1 MSELIH
7 LEGISRRFSLGGTE
21 VAALDRVSLRVAEG
35 EYLAVM
41 GPSGSGKST
50 LLNVL
55 GLLDRPD
62 EGRYWLGGEDTASLP
77 EPALAQLRGH
87 RIGFV
92 FQSFHLISRLT
103 ARENVELPLM
113 LCGVA
118 PGERLRRSQQLLG
131 ELGLANRADHR
142 PAELSG
148 GQRQRVAIA
157 RAMVMSPRL
166 ILADEPTGNLDSRS
180 GEEVI
185 ALLEGLN
192 REQGITLVVVTHD
205 PRLGER
211 AGRRLLM
218 TDGRIS
224 TDSGGEIADRLLG
237 TDRIVRTDRAHRGG
251 A

>member
-1 MSELIH
+1 MSDFIR
-7 LEGISRRFSLGGTE
+7 LEAVSRRFTLGGSE

-62 EGRYWLGGEDTASLP
+62 EGRYWLGGEDTATLP
-77 EPALAQLRGH
+77 EPALARLRGH

-92 FQSFHLISRLT
+92 FQSFHLVSRLT

-118 PGERLRRSQQLLG
+118 PTERHRRSQQLLAS
-131 ELGLANRADHR
+131 LGLGNRADHR

-157 RAMVMSPRL
+157 RAMAMAPRL

-185 ALLEGLN
+185 TLLEGLN

-211 AGRRLLM
+211 AGRRILM
-218 TDGRIS
+218 NDGRIGS
-224 TDSGGEIADRLLG
+224 DSGGN
-237 TDRIVRTDRAHRGG
+237 
-251 A
+251 

>member
-1 MSELIH
+1 MSDLIR
-7 LEGISRRFSLGGTE
+7 LDAVSRRFTLGGTE
-21 VAALDRVSLRVAEG
+21 VAALEHVSLRVAEG

-62 EGRYWLGGEDTASLP
+62 EGQYWLGGQDIATLS
-77 EPALAQLRGH
+77 EPALALLRGH

-92 FQSFHLISRLT
+92 FQSFHLIPRLT

-113 LCGVA
+113 LCGVLPA
-118 PGERLRRSQQLLG
+118 ERHRRSQRLL
-131 ELGLANRADHR
+131 EDLGLENRADHR

-157 RAMVMSPRL
+157 RAMAMAPRL

-185 ALLEGLN
+185 TLLEGLN
-192 REQGITLVVVTHD
+192 REQGITLMVVTHD

-211 AGRRLLM
+211 AGRRISM
-218 TDGRIS
+218 DDGRIS
-224 TDSGGEIADRLLG
+224 SDSGGG
-237 TDRIVRTDRAHRGG
+237 
-251 A
+251 

>member
-1 MSELIH
+1 MSEIIRLDAV
-7 LEGISRRFSLGGTE
+7 SRRFTLGGTE
-21 VAALDRVSLRVAEG
+21 VAALEHVSLRVAEG

-62 EGRYWLGGEDTASLP
+62 EGQYWLGGQDIATLS

-113 LCGVA
+113 LCGVLPA
-118 PGERLRRSQQLLG
+118 ERHRRSQRLL
-131 ELGLANRADHR
+131 EDLGLDNRADHR

-157 RAMVMSPRL
+157 RAMAMAPRL

-185 ALLEGLN
+185 TLLEGLN
-192 REQGITLVVVTHD
+192 REQGITLMVVTHD

-211 AGRRLLM
+211 AGRRISM
-218 TDGRIS
+218 DDGRIS
-224 TDSGGEIADRLLG
+224 SDSGGG
-237 TDRIVRTDRAHRGG
+237 
-251 A
+251 

>member
-1 MSELIH
+1 MSDLIR
-7 LEGISRRFSLGGTE
+7 LEAVSRRFTLGGTE
-21 VAALDRVSLRVAEG
+21 VAALEHVSLRVAEG

-62 EGRYWLGGEDTASLP
+62 EGQYWLGGQDIATLS

-92 FQSFHLISRLT
+92 FQSFHLIPRLT

-113 LCGVA
+113 LCGVLPA
-118 PGERLRRSQQLLG
+118 ERHRRSQQLLG
-131 ELGLANRADHR
+131 ELGLENRADHR

-157 RAMVMSPRL
+157 RAMAMAPRL

-185 ALLEGLN
+185 TLLEGLN
-192 REQGITLVVVTHD
+192 REQGITLMVVTHD

-211 AGRRLLM
+211 AGRRISM
-218 TDGRIS
+218 DDGRIS
-224 TDSGGEIADRLLG
+224 SDSGGG
-237 TDRIVRTDRAHRGG
+237 
-251 A
+251 

>member
-1 MSELIH
+1 MSDLIR
-7 LEGISRRFSLGGTE
+7 LDAVSRRFTLGGTE
-21 VAALDRVSLRVAEG
+21 VAALEHVSLRVAEG

-62 EGRYWLGGEDTASLP
+62 EGQYWLGGQDIATLS
-77 EPALAQLRGH
+77 EPALALLRGH

-92 FQSFHLISRLT
+92 FQSFHLIPRLT

-113 LCGVA
+113 LCGVLPA
-118 PGERLRRSQQLLG
+118 ERHRRSQRLL
-131 ELGLANRADHR
+131 EDLGLDNRADHR

-157 RAMVMSPRL
+157 RAMAMAPRL

-185 ALLEGLN
+185 TLLEGLN
-192 REQGITLVVVTHD
+192 REQGITLMVVTHD

-211 AGRRLLM
+211 AGRRISM
-218 TDGRIS
+218 DDGRIS
-224 TDSGGEIADRLLG
+224 SDSGGG
-237 TDRIVRTDRAHRGG
+237 
-251 A
+251 

>member
-1 MSELIH
+1 MSDLIR
-7 LEGISRRFSLGGTE
+7 LDAVSRRFTLGGSE

-62 EGRYWLGGEDTASLP
+62 EGRYWLGGEDTATLS

-113 LCGVA
+113 LCGIA
-118 PGERLRRSQQLLG
+118 PAERHRRSQQLLG
-131 ELGLANRADHR
+131 ALGLENRAGHR

-157 RAMVMSPRL
+157 RAMAMAPRL

-185 ALLEGLN
+185 TLLEGLN

-211 AGRRLLM
+211 AGRRILM
-218 TDGRIS
+218 NDGRINI
-224 TDSGGEIADRLLG
+224 DSGGG
-237 TDRIVRTDRAHRGG
+237 
-251 A
+251 

>member
-1 MSELIH
+1 MSDLIR
-7 LEGISRRFSLGGTE
+7 LDAVSRRFTLGGTE

-62 EGRYWLGGEDTASLP
+62 EGQYWLGGEDIATLS

-92 FQSFHLISRLT
+92 FQSFHLIPRLT

-113 LCGVA
+113 LCGVLPA
-118 PGERLRRSQQLLG
+118 ERHRRSQRLLE
-131 ELGLANRADHR
+131 ELGLDNRADHR

-157 RAMVMSPRL
+157 RAMAMAPRL

-185 ALLEGLN
+185 TLLEGLN
-192 REQGITLVVVTHD
+192 REQGITLMVVTHD

-211 AGRRLLM
+211 AGRRISM
-218 TDGRIS
+218 DDGRIS
-224 TDSGGEIADRLLG
+224 SDSGGG
-237 TDRIVRTDRAHRGG
+237 
-251 A
+251 

>member
-1 MSELIH
+1 MSELIR
-7 LEGISRRFSLGGTE
+7 LDAVSRRFTLGGTE
-21 VAALDRVSLRVAEG
+21 VAALEHVSLRVAEG

-62 EGRYWLGGEDTASLP
+62 EGQYWLGGQDIATLSD
-77 EPALAQLRGH
+77 PALAQLRGH

-92 FQSFHLISRLT
+92 FQSFHLIPRLT

-113 LCGVA
+113 LCGVLPA
-118 PGERLRRSQQLLG
+118 ERHRRSQQLLG
-131 ELGLANRADHR
+131 ELGLENRADHR

-157 RAMVMSPRL
+157 RAMAMAPRL

-185 ALLEGLN
+185 TLLEGLN
-192 REQGITLVVVTHD
+192 REQGITLMVVTHD

-211 AGRRLLM
+211 AGRRISM
-218 TDGRIS
+218 DDGRIS
-224 TDSGGEIADRLLG
+224 SDSGGG
-237 TDRIVRTDRAHRGG
+237 
-251 A
+251 

>member
-1 MSELIH
+1 MSELIR
-7 LEGISRRFSLGGTE
+7 LDAVSRRFTLGGTE
-21 VAALDRVSLRVAEG
+21 VAALEHVSLRVAEG

-62 EGRYWLGGEDTASLP
+62 EGQYWLGGEDIATLS

-113 LCGVA
+113 LCGVLPA
-118 PGERLRRSQQLLG
+118 ERHRRSQRLLE
-131 ELGLANRADHR
+131 ELGLENRADHR

-157 RAMVMSPRL
+157 RAMAMAPRL

-185 ALLEGLN
+185 TLLEGLN
-192 REQGITLVVVTHD
+192 REQGITLMVVTHD

-211 AGRRLLM
+211 AGRRISM
-218 TDGRIS
+218 DDGRIS
-224 TDSGGEIADRLLG
+224 SDSGGG
-237 TDRIVRTDRAHRGG
+237 
-251 A
+251 

>member
-1 MSELIH
+1 MSELIR
-7 LEGISRRFSLGGTE
+7 LDAVSRRFTLGGTE

-62 EGRYWLGGEDTASLP
+62 EGQYWLGGQDIATLS

-92 FQSFHLISRLT
+92 FQSFHLIPRLT

-113 LCGVA
+113 LCGVLPA
-118 PGERLRRSQQLLG
+118 ERHRRSQRLLG
-131 ELGLANRADHR
+131 DLGLDNRADHR

-157 RAMVMSPRL
+157 RAMAMAPRL

-185 ALLEGLN
+185 TLLEGLN
-192 REQGITLVVVTHD
+192 REQGITLMVVTHD

-211 AGRRLLM
+211 AGRRISM
-218 TDGRIS
+218 DDGRIS
-224 TDSGGEIADRLLG
+224 SDSGGG
-237 TDRIVRTDRAHRGG
+237 
-251 A
+251 

>member
-1 MSELIH
+1 MSDLIR
-7 LEGISRRFSLGGTE
+7 LEAVSRRFTLGGSE

-62 EGRYWLGGEDTASLP
+62 EGRYWLGGEDTATLS
-77 EPALAQLRGH
+77 EPALARLRGH

-92 FQSFHLISRLT
+92 FQSFHLIPRLT

-113 LCGVA
+113 LCGVLPA
-118 PGERLRRSQQLLG
+118 ERHRRSQRLMG
-131 ELGLANRADHR
+131 DLGLDNRADHR

-157 RAMVMSPRL
+157 RAMAMAPRL

-185 ALLEGLN
+185 TLLEGLN
-192 REQGITLVVVTHD
+192 REQGITLMVVTHD
-205 PRLGER
+205 PRIGER
-211 AGRRLLM
+211 AGRRILM
-218 TDGRIS
+218 NDGRIS
-224 TDSGGEIADRLLG
+224 SDSGGG
-237 TDRIVRTDRAHRGG
+237 
-251 A
+251 

>member
-1 MSELIH
+1 MSDLIR
-7 LEGISRRFSLGGTE
+7 LDAVSRRFTLGGTE
-21 VAALDRVSLRVAEG
+21 VAALEHVSLRVAEG

-62 EGRYWLGGEDTASLP
+62 EGQYWLGGEDIATLS

-113 LCGVA
+113 LCGVLPA
-118 PGERLRRSQQLLG
+118 ERHRRSQQLLG
-131 ELGLANRADHR
+131 ELGLENRADHR

-157 RAMVMSPRL
+157 RAMAMAPRL

-185 ALLEGLN
+185 TLLEGLN
-192 REQGITLVVVTHD
+192 REQGITLMVVTHD

-211 AGRRLLM
+211 AGRRISM
-218 TDGRIS
+218 DDGRIS
-224 TDSGGEIADRLLG
+224 SDSGGG
-237 TDRIVRTDRAHRGG
+237 
-251 A
+251 

>member
-1 MSELIH
+1 MSDLIR
-7 LEGISRRFSLGGTE
+7 LDAVSRRFTLGGTE
-21 VAALDRVSLRVAEG
+21 VAALEHVSLRVAEG

-62 EGRYWLGGEDTASLP
+62 EGRYWLGGEDTATLSEL
-77 EPALAQLRGH
+77 ALAQLRGH

-113 LCGVA
+113 LCGVLPA
-118 PGERLRRSQQLLG
+118 ERHRRSQRLLE
-131 ELGLANRADHR
+131 ELGLDNRADHR

-157 RAMVMSPRL
+157 RAMAMAPRL

-185 ALLEGLN
+185 TLLEGLN
-192 REQGITLVVVTHD
+192 REQGITLMVVTHD

-211 AGRRLLM
+211 AGRRISM
-218 TDGRIS
+218 DDGRIS
-224 TDSGGEIADRLLG
+224 SDSGGG
-237 TDRIVRTDRAHRGG
+237 
-251 A
+251 

>member
-1 MSELIH
+1 MSELIR
-7 LEGISRRFSLGGTE
+7 LEAVSRRFTLGGSE

-62 EGRYWLGGEDTASLP
+62 EGRYWLGGEDTATLP
-77 EPALAQLRGH
+77 EPALARLRGH

-92 FQSFHLISRLT
+92 FQSFHLVSRLT

-113 LCGVA
+113 LCGVVPA
-118 PGERLRRSQQLLG
+118 ERHRRSQRLLE
-131 ELGLANRADHR
+131 ELGLENRADHR

-157 RAMVMSPRL
+157 RALAMAPRL

-185 ALLEGLN
+185 TLLEGLN

-211 AGRRLLM
+211 AGRRILM
-218 TDGRIS
+218 NDGRIS
-224 TDSGGEIADRLLG
+224 SDSGGD
-237 TDRIVRTDRAHRGG
+237 
-251 A
+251 

>member
-1 MSELIH
+1 MSDLIR
-7 LEGISRRFSLGGTE
+7 LEAVSRRFTLGGTE
-21 VAALDRVSLRVAEG
+21 VAALAQVSLRVAEG

-62 EGRYWLGGEDTASLP
+62 EGRYWLGGEDTATLS
-77 EPALAQLRGH
+77 EPALARLRGQ

-118 PGERLRRSQQLLG
+118 PAERHSRSQRLLE
-131 ELGLANRADHR
+131 ELRLDNRADHR

-157 RAMVMSPRL
+157 RAMAMAPRL

-185 ALLEGLN
+185 TLLEGLN
-192 REQGITLVVVTHD
+192 REQGMTLVVVTHD

-211 AGRRLLM
+211 AGRRLSM
-218 TDGRIS
+218 DDGRIS
-224 TDSGGEIADRLLG
+224 SDSGGG
-237 TDRIVRTDRAHRGG
+237 
-251 A
+251 

>member
-1 MSELIH
+1 MSELIR
-7 LEGISRRFSLGGTE
+7 LDAVSRRFTLGGTE

-62 EGRYWLGGEDTASLP
+62 EGCYWLGGGDTATLP
-77 EPALAQLRGH
+77 EPALARLRGH

-92 FQSFHLISRLT
+92 FQSFHLVSRLT

-113 LCGVA
+113 LCGIA
-118 PGERLRRSQQLLG
+118 PAERHRRSQRLLE
-131 ELGLANRADHR
+131 ELGLDNRADHR

-157 RAMVMSPRL
+157 RAMAMAPRL

-185 ALLEGLN
+185 TLLEGLN

-211 AGRRLLM
+211 AGRRILM
-218 TDGRIS
+218 NDGRIS
-224 TDSGGEIADRLLG
+224 SDSGGD
-237 TDRIVRTDRAHRGG
+237 
-251 A
+251 

>member
-1 MSELIH
+1 MSELIR
-7 LEGISRRFSLGGTE
+7 LDAVSRRFTLGGTE
-21 VAALDRVSLRVAEG
+21 VAALEHVSLRVAEG

-62 EGRYWLGGEDTASLP
+62 EGQYWLGGQDIATLS

-113 LCGVA
+113 LCGVLPA
-118 PGERLRRSQQLLG
+118 ERHRRSQRLL
-131 ELGLANRADHR
+131 EDLGLDNRADHR

-157 RAMVMSPRL
+157 RAMAMAPRL
-166 ILADEPTGNLDSRS
+166 ILADEPTGKVA
-180 GEEVI
+180 E
-185 ALLEGLN
+185 
-192 REQGITLVVVTHD
+192 
-205 PRLGER
+205 
-211 AGRRLLM
+211 
-218 TDGRIS
+218 
-224 TDSGGEIADRLLG
+224 EIAQGSGRSRGHSRD
-237 TDRIVRTDRAHRGG
+237 DGG
-251 A
+251 AQEVRHGGQKA

>member
-1 MSELIH
+1 MSDLIR
-7 LEGISRRFSLGGTE
+7 LDAVSRRFTLGGSE

-62 EGRYWLGGEDTASLP
+62 EGRYWLGGEDTATLS

-113 LCGVA
+113 LCGIA
-118 PGERLRRSQQLLG
+118 PAERDRRSQQLLG
-131 ELGLANRADHR
+131 ELGLENRAGHR

-157 RAMVMSPRL
+157 RAMAMAPRL

-185 ALLEGLN
+185 TLLEGLN

-211 AGRRLLM
+211 AGRRILM
-218 TDGRIS
+218 NDGRIN
-224 TDSGGEIADRLLG
+224 TDSGGG
-237 TDRIVRTDRAHRGG
+237 
-251 A
+251 

>member
-1 MSELIH
+1 MSDLIR
-7 LEGISRRFSLGGTE
+7 LDAVSRRFTLGGSE
-21 VAALDRVSLRVAEG
+21 VAALDRVSLLVAEG

-62 EGRYWLGGEDTASLP
+62 EGRYWLGGEDTATLS

-113 LCGVA
+113 LCGIA
-118 PGERLRRSQQLLG
+118 PAERHRRSQRLLG
-131 ELGLANRADHR
+131 ELGLENRAEHR

-157 RAMVMSPRL
+157 RAMAMAPRL

-185 ALLEGLN
+185 TLLEGLN

-205 PRLGER
+205 SRLGER
-211 AGRRLLM
+211 AGRRILM
-218 TDGRIS
+218 NDGRIS
-224 TDSGGEIADRLLG
+224 SDSGGD
-237 TDRIVRTDRAHRGG
+237 
-251 A
+251 

>member
-1 MSELIH
+1 MSELIR
-7 LEGISRRFSLGGTE
+7 LEAVSRRFTLGGTE

-62 EGRYWLGGEDTASLP
+62 EGQYWLGGQDIATLSD
-77 EPALAQLRGH
+77 PALAQLRGH

-92 FQSFHLISRLT
+92 FQSFHLIPRLT

-113 LCGVA
+113 LCGVLPA
-118 PGERLRRSQQLLG
+118 ERHRRSQQLLG
-131 ELGLANRADHR
+131 ELGLDNRADHR

-157 RAMVMSPRL
+157 RAMAMAPRL

-185 ALLEGLN
+185 TLLEGLN
-192 REQGITLVVVTHD
+192 REQGITLMVVTHD

-211 AGRRLLM
+211 AGRRISM
-218 TDGRIS
+218 DDGRIS
-224 TDSGGEIADRLLG
+224 SDSGGG
-237 TDRIVRTDRAHRGG
+237 
-251 A
+251 

>member
-1 MSELIH
+1 MSELIR
-7 LEGISRRFSLGGTE
+7 LDAVSRRFTLGGTE
-21 VAALDRVSLRVAEG
+21 VAALEHVSLRVAEG

-62 EGRYWLGGEDTASLP
+62 EGQYWLGGQDIATLS

-92 FQSFHLISRLT
+92 FQSFHLIPRLT

-113 LCGVA
+113 LCGVLPA
-118 PGERLRRSQQLLG
+118 ERHRLSQQLLG
-131 ELGLANRADHR
+131 ELGLENRADHR

-157 RAMVMSPRL
+157 RAMAMAPRL

-185 ALLEGLN
+185 TLLEGLN
-192 REQGITLVVVTHD
+192 REQGITLMVVTHD

-211 AGRRLLM
+211 AGRRISM
-218 TDGRIS
+218 DDGRIS
-224 TDSGGEIADRLLG
+224 SDSGGG
-237 TDRIVRTDRAHRGG
+237 
-251 A
+251 

>member
-1 MSELIH
+1 MSDLIR
-7 LEGISRRFSLGGTE
+7 LDAVSRRFTLGGTE

-62 EGRYWLGGEDTASLP
+62 EGQYWLGGQDIATLS

-92 FQSFHLISRLT
+92 FQSFHLIPRLT

-113 LCGVA
+113 LCGVLPA
-118 PGERLRRSQQLLG
+118 ERHRRSQRLLE
-131 ELGLANRADHR
+131 ELGLENRADHR

-157 RAMVMSPRL
+157 RAMAMAPRL

-185 ALLEGLN
+185 TLLEGLN

-211 AGRRLLM
+211 AGRRILM
-218 TDGRIS
+218 NDGRIS
-224 TDSGGEIADRLLG
+224 SDSGGG
-237 TDRIVRTDRAHRGG
+237 
-251 A
+251 

>member
-1 MSELIH
+1 M
-7 LEGISRRFSLGGTE
+7 
-21 VAALDRVSLRVAEG
+21 AALEHVSLRVAEG
-35 EYLAVM
+35 EYLAGM

-62 EGRYWLGGEDTASLP
+62 EGQYWLGGQDIATLS
-77 EPALAQLRGH
+77 EPALALLRGH

-92 FQSFHLISRLT
+92 FQSFHLIPRLT

-113 LCGVA
+113 LCGVLPA
-118 PGERLRRSQQLLG
+118 ERHRRSQRLL
-131 ELGLANRADHR
+131 EDLGLDNRADHR

-157 RAMVMSPRL
+157 RAMAMAPRL

-185 ALLEGLN
+185 TLLEGLN
-192 REQGITLVVVTHD
+192 REQGITLMVVTHD

-211 AGRRLLM
+211 AGRRISM
-218 TDGRIS
+218 DDGRIS
-224 TDSGGEIADRLLG
+224 SDSGGG
-237 TDRIVRTDRAHRGG
+237 
-251 A
+251 

>member
-1 MSELIH
+1 MSDLIR
-7 LEGISRRFSLGGTE
+7 LEAVSRRFTLGGTE
-21 VAALDRVSLRVAEG
+21 VAALEHVSLRVAEG

-62 EGRYWLGGEDTASLP
+62 EGQYWLGGEDIATLSEL
-77 EPALAQLRGH
+77 ALAQLRGH

-113 LCGVA
+113 LCGVLPA
-118 PGERLRRSQQLLG
+118 ERHRRSQRLLE
-131 ELGLANRADHR
+131 ELGLDNRADHR

-157 RAMVMSPRL
+157 RAMAMAPRL

-185 ALLEGLN
+185 TLLEGLN
-192 REQGITLVVVTHD
+192 REQGITLMVVTHD

-211 AGRRLLM
+211 AGRRISM
-218 TDGRIS
+218 DDGRIS
-224 TDSGGEIADRLLG
+224 SDSGGG
-237 TDRIVRTDRAHRGG
+237 
-251 A
+251 

>member
-1 MSELIH
+1 MSDLIR
-7 LEGISRRFSLGGTE
+7 LEAVSRRFTLGGSE

-62 EGRYWLGGEDTASLP
+62 EGRYWLGGEDTATLP
-77 EPALAQLRGH
+77 EPALARLRGH

-92 FQSFHLISRLT
+92 FQSFHLVSRLT

-118 PGERLRRSQQLLG
+118 PTERHRRSQQLLAS
-131 ELGLANRADHR
+131 LGLDNRADHR

-157 RAMVMSPRL
+157 RAMAMAPRL

-185 ALLEGLN
+185 TLLEGLN

-211 AGRRLLM
+211 AGRRILM
-218 TDGRIS
+218 NDGRIGS
-224 TDSGGEIADRLLG
+224 DSGGN
-237 TDRIVRTDRAHRGG
+237 
-251 A
+251 

>member
-1 MSELIH
+1 MSELIR
-7 LEGISRRFSLGGTE
+7 LEAVSRRFTLGGSE

-62 EGRYWLGGEDTASLP
+62 EGQYWLGGQDIATLS

-92 FQSFHLISRLT
+92 FQSFHLIPRLT

-113 LCGVA
+113 LCGVLPA
-118 PGERLRRSQQLLG
+118 ERHRRSQRLLE
-131 ELGLANRADHR
+131 ELGLENRADHR

-157 RAMVMSPRL
+157 RAMAMAPRL

-185 ALLEGLN
+185 TLLEGLN

-211 AGRRLLM
+211 AGRRILM
-218 TDGRIS
+218 NDGRIS
-224 TDSGGEIADRLLG
+224 SDSGGD
-237 TDRIVRTDRAHRGG
+237 
-251 A
+251 

>member
-1 MSELIH
+1 MSDLIR
-7 LEGISRRFSLGGTE
+7 LEAVSRRFTLGGTE
-21 VAALDRVSLRVAEG
+21 VAALEHVSLRVAEG

-62 EGRYWLGGEDTASLP
+62 EGQYWLGGQDIATLSEL
-77 EPALAQLRGH
+77 ALAQLRGH

-92 FQSFHLISRLT
+92 FQSFHLIPRLT

-113 LCGVA
+113 LCGVLPA
-118 PGERLRRSQQLLG
+118 ERHRRSQRLLE
-131 ELGLANRADHR
+131 ELGLDNRADHR

-157 RAMVMSPRL
+157 RAMAMAPRL

-185 ALLEGLN
+185 TLLEGLN
-192 REQGITLVVVTHD
+192 REQGITLMVVTHD

-211 AGRRLLM
+211 AGRRISM
-218 TDGRIS
+218 DDGRIS
-224 TDSGGEIADRLLG
+224 SDSGGG
-237 TDRIVRTDRAHRGG
+237 
-251 A
+251 

>member
-1 MSELIH
+1 MSDLIC
-7 LEGISRRFSLGGTE
+7 LEAVSRRFTLGGSD
-21 VAALDRVSLRVAEG
+21 VAALDKISLRVAKG

-55 GLLDRPD
+55 GLLDRPN
-62 EGRYWLGGEDTASLP
+62 EGRYWLGGDDTATMA
-77 EPALAQLRGH
+77 EPALAELRGH

-113 LCGVA
+113 LCGIA
-118 PGERLRRSQQLLG
+118 PSDRLRRSQQLLE
-131 ELGLANRADHR
+131 ELGLGNRADHR
-142 PAELSG
+142 PSELSG

-157 RAMVMSPRL
+157 RAMAMAPGL

-180 GEEVI
+180 GEEVMN
-185 ALLEGLN
+185 LLETLN

-211 AGRRLLM
+211 ASRRVLM
-218 TDGRIS
+218 NDGRIS
-224 TDSGGEIADRLLG
+224 TDSGGS
-237 TDRIVRTDRAHRGG
+237 
-251 A
+251 

>member
-1 MSELIH
+1 MSDLIR
-7 LEGISRRFSLGGTE
+7 LDAVSRRFTLGGSE

-62 EGRYWLGGEDTASLP
+62 EGRYWLGGEDTATLS

-113 LCGVA
+113 LCGIA
-118 PGERLRRSQQLLG
+118 PAERYRRSQQLLG
-131 ELGLANRADHR
+131 ELGLENRAGHR

-157 RAMVMSPRL
+157 RAMAMAPRL

-180 GEEVI
+180 GKEVI
-185 ALLEGLN
+185 TLLEGLN

-205 PRLGER
+205 PRLGDR
-211 AGRRLLM
+211 AGRRILM
-218 TDGRIS
+218 NDGRINI
-224 TDSGGEIADRLLG
+224 DSGGG
-237 TDRIVRTDRAHRGG
+237 
-251 A
+251 

>member
-1 MSELIH
+1 MSELIR
-7 LEGISRRFSLGGTE
+7 LDAVSRRFTLGGTE

-62 EGRYWLGGEDTASLP
+62 EGRYWLGGQDIATLS

-113 LCGVA
+113 LCGVLPA
-118 PGERLRRSQQLLG
+118 ERHRRSQRLL
-131 ELGLANRADHR
+131 EDLGLENRADHR

-157 RAMVMSPRL
+157 RAMAMAPRL

-185 ALLEGLN
+185 TLLEVLN
-192 REQGITLVVVTHD
+192 REQGITLMVVTHD

-211 AGRRLLM
+211 AGRRISM
-218 TDGRIS
+218 DDGRIS
-224 TDSGGEIADRLLG
+224 SDSGWG
-237 TDRIVRTDRAHRGG
+237 
-251 A
+251 

>member
-1 MSELIH
+1 MSDLIR
-7 LEGISRRFSLGGTE
+7 LEAVSRRFSLGGSE

-62 EGRYWLGGEDTASLP
+62 EGRYWLGGEDTATLS

-113 LCGVA
+113 LCGIA
-118 PGERLRRSQQLLG
+118 PAELHRRSQQLLG
-131 ELGLANRADHR
+131 ELGLENRAGHR

-157 RAMVMSPRL
+157 RAMAMAPRL

-185 ALLEGLN
+185 TLLEGLN

-211 AGRRLLM
+211 AGRRILM
-218 TDGRIS
+218 NDGRINI
-224 TDSGGEIADRLLG
+224 DSGGS
-237 TDRIVRTDRAHRGG
+237 
-251 A
+251 

>member
-1 MSELIH
+1 MSELIR
-7 LEGISRRFSLGGTE
+7 LDAVSRRFTLGGTE
-21 VAALDRVSLRVAEG
+21 VAALEHVSRRVAEG

-62 EGRYWLGGEDTASLP
+62 EGQYWLGGQDIATLS

-113 LCGVA
+113 LCGVLPA
-118 PGERLRRSQQLLG
+118 ERHRRSQQLLG
-131 ELGLANRADHR
+131 ELGLDNRADHR

-157 RAMVMSPRL
+157 RAMAMAPRL

-185 ALLEGLN
+185 TLLEGLN
-192 REQGITLVVVTHD
+192 REQGITLMVVTHD

-211 AGRRLLM
+211 AGRRISM
-218 TDGRIS
+218 DDGRIS
-224 TDSGGEIADRLLG
+224 SDSGGG
-237 TDRIVRTDRAHRGG
+237 
-251 A
+251 

>member
-1 MSELIH
+1 MSDLIR
-7 LEGISRRFSLGGTE
+7 LEAVSRRFTLGGSE

-62 EGRYWLGGEDTASLP
+62 EGRYWLGGEDTATLS

-113 LCGVA
+113 LCGIA
-118 PGERLRRSQQLLG
+118 PTERHRRSQQLLG
-131 ELGLANRADHR
+131 ELGLENRAGHR

-157 RAMVMSPRL
+157 RAMAMAPRL

-185 ALLEGLN
+185 TLLEGLN

-211 AGRRLLM
+211 AGRRILM
-218 TDGRIS
+218 NDGRINI
-224 TDSGGEIADRLLG
+224 DSGGG
-237 TDRIVRTDRAHRGG
+237 
-251 A
+251 